1 MRDCAFDIPPGRCWA
16 GLPKPLNRRL
26 LCESAC
32 ARWVWAACALWACGL
47 AGAQESYTGQ
57 APAPVAGQAV
67 LGAAELKARYQGC
80 ELGHYQG
87 YQPGKTRYAK
97 DRYLWA
103 VSPEFAQKFC
113 MPPELVSTELKGA
126 QAVAFKLVPGGF
138 GENCGWG
145 GQVEKCAQGV
155 DLRFEIYISRE
166 VKLPVKNE
174 VDFTA
179 PRHRTSSYSL
189 IGHSQRL
196 QAIFDEQARS
206 GQVPKRTLDRFET
219 SAFGLSGI
227 QGNQVVWP
235 ITTLYLDEYR
245 GKLYDGSL
253 DFIALQGSSGMFR
266 NRRMLKEGIQEFVIE
281 MTKPGHKGK
290 VDGLLIDQF
299 AHVIHLPRAFS
310 AQVQAMDLGDGDD
323 WGALAREAL
332 QGSALK
338 R

>member
-1 MRDCAFDIPPGRCWA
+1 
-16 GLPKPLNRRL
+16 
-26 LCESAC
+26 
-32 ARWVWAACALWACGL
+32 
-47 AGAQESYTGQ
+47 
-57 APAPVAGQAV
+57 
-67 LGAAELKARYQGC
+67 
-80 ELGHYQG
+80 
-87 YQPGKTRYAK
+87 
-97 DRYLWA
+97 
-103 VSPEFAQKFC
+103 

-145 GQVEKCAQGV
+145 GQVENCAQGV

-174 VDFTA
+174 VDLFVRSRDTSVGMLGQSIKSETFQVQ
-179 PRHRTSSYSL
+179 RHRISP
-189 IGHSQRL
+189 
-196 QAIFDEQARS
+196 
-206 GQVPKRTLDRFET
+206 VPGWMPRFET

-235 ITTLYLDEYR
+235 ITTLYLNEYR

>member
-1 MRDCAFDIPPGRCWA
+1 MKH
-16 GLPKPLNRRL
+16 KPV
-26 LCESAC
+26 
-32 ARWVWAACALWACGL
+32 RWVWAACALWVCGL
-47 AGAQESYTGQ
+47 SGAQESYTGQ
-57 APAPVAGQAV
+57 TPAPVAGQAA

-87 YQPGKTRYAK
+87 YRPGKTRYAK
-97 DRYLWA
+97 DRYIWA

-138 GENCGWG
+138 GENCGLG
-145 GQVEKCAQGV
+145 GQVETCAQGM

-174 VDFTA
+174 VDFYFG
-179 PRHRTSSYSL
+179 RGYRYDSYSL
-189 IGHSQRL
+189 IGHSPASVKFNHEQWKSNPYPG
-196 QAIFDEQARS
+196 AI
-206 GQVPKRTLDRFET
+206 PRFET
-219 SAFGLSGI
+219 NAFGLSGI
-227 QGNQVVWP
+227 QGNKVVWP
-235 ITTLYLDEYR
+235 ITTLYSHEYM

-253 DFIALQGSSGMFR
+253 DFIALQASSGMFR
-266 NRRMLKEGIQEFVIE
+266 NRRMLKEGVQEFVISMRE
-281 MTKPGHKGK
+281 LSDRKNS
-290 VDGLLIDQF
+290 DGRQVAEF
-299 AHVIHLPRAFS
+299 AHVIHLPRVFS

-332 QGSALK
+332 QGSAVK